1 MGGAGSGQWYRW
13 NAKRTVEG
21 YRSIDVRDWHRQGLT
36 HPHLR
41 WITIWQNRE
50 GQATAS
56 LGATM
61 LQGAVELA
69 YAYNDEPLQYR
80 IPLTWTPGPYGGR
93 RVWFR
98 CPPGLGCGRR
108 VAKLYLA
115 GRYFL
120 CRCCYKLTYA
130 SQQVARCDR
139 PMHRAHNIQQ
149 HLGGQP
155 GFAYP
160 FPPKPKGMHW
170 RTYRRWQF
178 KYQKAKYKALA
189 ALAERF
195 DLAC

>member
-1 MGGAGSGQWYRW
+1 MGGWGSGRW
-13 NAKRTVEG
+13 NRWDTKPTVEH
-21 YRSIDVRDWHRQGLT
+21 YRYIDVRAWHREGVLRPGL
-36 HPHLR
+36 R
-41 WITIWQNRE
+41 FVVIWQSSS
-50 GQATAS
+50 GDDIVSIGVTMI
-56 LGATM
+56 LGAM
-61 LQGAVELA
+61 ELS
-69 YAYNDEPLQYR
+69 YLCNDEPLQYR
-80 IPLTWTPGPYGGR
+80 IPLTWTPCPYGGR

-108 VAKLYLA
+108 VAKLYQA
-115 GRYFL
+115 NRHFL
-120 CRCCYKLTYA
+120 CRACYKLAYA

-139 PMHRAHNIQQ
+139 PMHRAHNIQRR
-149 HLGGQP
+149 LGGQP

-170 RTYRRWQF
+170 RTYRQWQF